1 MESSSGVLE
10 TEVLLFYWLRESL
23 LSPWKNACWPWSAL
37 LDAHKVSVLSSLGSV
52 FTPLPFKLPLYEN
65 YRRISNLCI
74 FPFPQLFVA
83 LLKMIETSRGAGL
96 TVWGLSVRQMKQLLE
111 PSLAVP
117 SLPSSGGVVLAGG
130 SCPSQW
136 THRPVNGLLRYHLS
150 EESRGSSCFAWCC
163 SVDKVQET
171 EFCIAVCGYTRKA

>member
-1 MESSSGVLE
+1 M
-10 TEVLLFYWLRESL
+10 
-23 LSPWKNACWPWSAL
+23 
-37 LDAHKVSVLSSLGSV
+37 
-52 FTPLPFKLPLYEN
+52 
-65 YRRISNLCI
+65 
-74 FPFPQLFVA
+74 
-83 LLKMIETSRGAGL
+83 
-96 TVWGLSVRQMKQLLE
+96 RQMKQLLE

-130 SCPSQW
+130 
-136 THRPVNGLLRYHLS
+136 NGLLRYHLS